1 MTSDRQQNC
10 DAPFPKPPGASNSDV
25 HHRPGGSRGVQPKQP
40 LHFTVCHSQTALLF
54 HVSLHWRRR
63 KRRGGEREEEE
74 ERGERRGEDWPVCHT
89 EPLKPTPSSLP
100 GAFHVC
106 HWKLPGLNTV
116 LCTHW
121 EHYCYRKMKDSF
133 PKENEALLCF
143 SFSTIIMYS
152 SFFSEILLNSS
163 KAPGSTCWYHFISG
177 LVSSWCFKENVCL
190 KGPKMGPD
198 TEGHAEKKT
207 HESSKRMSK
216 ERWTQHW

>member
-1 MTSDRQQNC
+1 M
-10 DAPFPKPPGASNSDV
+10 
-25 HHRPGGSRGVQPKQP
+25 
-40 LHFTVCHSQTALLF
+40 LHFLNPRGPQTQTYTTGQGEAEGYNQNSHF
-54 HVSLHWRRR
+54 ISLSATLRPLCCSMSASIE
-63 KRRGGEREEEE
+63 GGER
-74 ERGERRGEDWPVCHT
+74 GEVEKGKRRKSEARGEDWPVCHT

-163 KAPGSTCWYHFISG
+163 KALGSTCWYHFISG
-177 LVSSWCFKENVCL
+177 PVSSWCFKENVRL
-190 KGPKMGPD
+190 KGPKTGPD